1 MIVIAFLI
9 ATPELG
15 LEGGVSCGVC
25 HLDPVGGGLRA
36 GPGFGIGVRK
46 IPFSPRHDYVPPYL
60 NEAETITYGGDLR
73 VFLYEELGGPLYLL
87 SHAGG
92 YVHRGCA

>member
-46 IPFSPRHDYVPPYL
+46 IPFSPRPNFDTPIFCKSL
-60 NEAETITYGGDLR
+60 SINDL
-73 VFLYEELGGPLYLL
+73 
-87 SHAGG
+87 ADIQ
-92 YVHRGCA
+92 A